1 MLFRSSRYAINERP
15 AGSGIVNLG
24 VHCGTKGTY
33 TIALANAVDGQV
45 ILEDKLMN
53 ISTEI
58 TADKGY
64 SFEAEA
70 GDDDSRFVLHI
81 TRGIGGGDDTTGING
96 ITTETGEKQ
105 EVYSLDG
112 IKMNAAKKGVYI
124 QNGKKIIKK

>member
-1 MLFRSSRYAINERP
+1 
-15 AGSGIVNLG
+15 
-24 VHCGTKGTY
+24 
-33 TIALANAVDGQV
+33 
-45 ILEDKLMN
+45 MN

-96 ITTETGEKQ
+96 ITTEIGEKQ